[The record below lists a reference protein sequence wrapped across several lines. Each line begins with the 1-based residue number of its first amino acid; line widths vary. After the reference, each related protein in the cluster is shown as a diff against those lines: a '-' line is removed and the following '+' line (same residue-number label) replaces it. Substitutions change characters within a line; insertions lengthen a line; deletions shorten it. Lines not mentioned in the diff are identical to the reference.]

1 MTTGFAMGLDT
12 VELVRFE
19 RLLARTPEFADRY
32 FTAVER
38 ERCEAARSSARDYAT
53 TFAVKE
59 ALLKALGT
67 GVLDVIALEQIEV
80 ACDRGTATLK
90 LSGAAANAVGSRRA
104 WVSTACDGRQAWAL
118 VVLS

>member
-1 MTTGFAMGLDT
+1 MTSGFAMGLDT
-12 VELVRFE
+12 VELARFE
-19 RLLARTPEFADRY
+19 TLLVRTPEFAERY
-32 FTAVER
+32 FTTVER
-38 ERCEAARSSARDYAT
+38 ERCVGARAFAT

-67 GVLDVIALEQIEV
+67 GVLDGIALEQIEV
-80 ACDRGTATLK
+80 VCERGTATLK